1 MALMYTSLP
10 PSSPI
15 RQRYQRIIDN
25 SSALIAK
32 RWGRDGTNQNA
43 NSVNTDWAKT
53 LNNMYSSGIDRYS
66 PYGERYSGW
75 DAIEN
80 AIERQQGA
88 ASKNRKIEKN
98 EETLS
103 ATVRNGKIVGS
114 SGNNQKQSS
123 GSDND
128 KNAGI
133 NEYDSRRELQ
143 TNLMD
148 LYNLMRG
155 SFFNGFL

>member
-1 MALMYTSLP
+1 
-10 PSSPI
+10 
-15 RQRYQRIIDN
+15 
-25 SSALIAK
+25 
-32 RWGRDGTNQNA
+32 
-43 NSVNTDWAKT
+43 
-53 LNNMYSSGIDRYS
+53 MYSRGIDRYS
-66 PYGERYSGW
+66 QYGGRYSGR

-133 NEYDSRRELQ
+133 NEYDNRREQQ